1 MRTRIVLLLVLLTL
15 LTACSS
21 SPNPGS
27 NSGNAV
33 WDQSNFE
40 TSNWN

>member
-1 MRTRIVLLLVLLTL
+1 MRTRIVALLALLAL

-21 SPNPGS
+21 NPGS
-27 NSGNAV
+27 NSDNAV

>member
-1 MRTRIVLLLVLLTL
+1 MRPRIVLLLALLSL

-21 SPNPGS
+21 TPNPGS
-27 NSGNAV
+27 NSNAV
-33 WDQSNFE
+33 WDQASFE

>member
-1 MRTRIVLLLVLLTL
+1 MRPRIVLLLALLAL

-27 NSGNAV
+27 NANAV